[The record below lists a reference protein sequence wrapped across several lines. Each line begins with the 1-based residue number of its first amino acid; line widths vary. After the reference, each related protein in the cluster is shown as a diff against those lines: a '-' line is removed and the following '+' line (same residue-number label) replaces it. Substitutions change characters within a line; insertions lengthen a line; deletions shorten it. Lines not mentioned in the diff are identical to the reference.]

1 MDKIELDGS
10 AISFYELVVFNY
22 YIKIFFFSPSEY
34 GGKII
39 LNDDDKVGIINRNKY
54 GVFYT
59 EKEKQIIKKNSVSAP
74 VILKNKTH
82 YVSIVDTDAS
92 FEIRKIE
99 YKITKDNHII
109 LENETMILPY
119 KILF

>member
-1 MDKIELDGS
+1 M
-10 AISFYELVVFNY
+10 VFF
-22 YIKIFFFSPSEY
+22 IQRRK
-34 GGKII
+34 
-39 LNDDDKVGIINRNKY
+39 NRLS
-54 GVFYT
+54 
-59 EKEKQIIKKNSVSAP
+59 KKNSVSAP